1 MASEETVFFKAGQ
14 VTLEGRYSKGS
25 SGGGAVITHPHS
37 QMGGTMD
44 NNVVE
49 AMASAFQ
56 GRNIS
61 TLRFNFRGVGRSE
74 GAFDNGEGEQED
86 VRGALSFLAD
96 QAVSNILIAGYSFG
110 AWVNAKLASHREGL
124 PPGIMVSP
132 PIDFLPFETGS
143 LAATGGLV
151 ICGDRDQFCPLDR
164 LKAAIDRSGADLK
177 IVPGADHFYMGH
189 EQTVTNLLTEY
200 LDSLAATGKTT

>member
-1 MASEETVFFKAGQ
+1 MISEEAVFFKAGKI
-14 VTLEGRYSKGS
+14 TLEGRYSKGDR
-25 SGGGAVITHPHS
+25 GRGAVITHPHS
-37 QMGGTMD
+37 LMGGSMA

-49 AMASAFQ
+49 AMVSAFQ

-96 QAVSNILIAGYSFG
+96 QGISDILVAGYSFG
-110 AWVNAKLASHREGL
+110 AWVNSKLACDREGL
-124 PPGIMVSP
+124 TPGIMVSP

-164 LKAAIDRSGADLK
+164 IKAAIEGSGVDLK

-189 EQTVTNLLTEY
+189 EETVTNLLTEY
-200 LDSLAATGKTT
+200 LDSIAVAGETT

>member
-1 MASEETVFFKAGQ
+1 MIREETVFFKVGQ

-25 SGGGAVITHPHS
+25 GGRGAVITHPHS
-37 QMGGTMD
+37 QMGGSMA

-49 AMASAFQ
+49 AMAAAFQ

-86 VRGALSFLAD
+86 VRGALAFLAD
-96 QAVSNILIAGYSFG
+96 QGVSDILVAGYSFG
-110 AWVNAKLASHREGL
+110 AWVNSKLALHRHGL
-124 PPGIMVSP
+124 TPDIMVSP
-132 PIDFLPFETGS
+132 PVDFLPFETGS

-164 LKAAIDRSGADLK
+164 IKAAIDGSGVELK
-177 IVPGADHFYMGH
+177 VVPGADHFYVGH
-189 EQTVTNLLTEY
+189 EETLTNRLTEY
-200 LDSLAATGKTT
+200 LDSVAVTGETT